1 MMSDMFWTERK
12 RRYQFLKRKYKG
24 AHTAY
29 TLGRTITDRKLPL
42 RFWIL
47 AVFCSILPDADVIGF
62 RFGISYGDFFGHRGF
77 FHSLFFAFLLSSTV
91 VFLAFRKSPIFSK
104 AWWLIWLFF
113 FGISSS
119 HGILDA
125 FTDGGLGIALF
136 SPFDTTRYFFPWRPL
151 VVAPIGIRAFFT
163 PWGKAVLLNEVYW
176 IWLPLT
182 VALIITKAYRKIK
195 AYEPQ

>member
-1 MMSDMFWTERK
+1 MPTPLTHVFIP
-12 RRYQFLKRKYKG
+12 L
-24 AHTAY
+24 A
-29 TLGRTITDRKLPL
+29 LGRTITDRKLPL
-42 RFWIL
+42 RFWLL
-47 AVFCSILPDADVIGF
+47 AVFCSILSDADVIGF
-62 RFGISYGDFFGHRGF
+62 RFGISYGDFLGHRGF
-77 FHSLFFAFLLSSTV
+77 YHSLFFAFLLSSTV
-91 VFLAFRKSPIFSK
+91 VFLAFRKPTIFSK
-104 AWWLIWLFF
+104 KWWLIWLFF

-125 FTDGGLGIALF
+125 FTDGGLGIALL
-136 SPFDTTRYFFPWRPL
+136 SPFDITRYFFPWRPL

-163 PWGKAVLLNEVYW
+163 PWGKAVLLSEVYW

>member
-1 MMSDMFWTERK
+1 VPTPLTHAFIP
-12 RRYQFLKRKYKG
+12 L
-24 AHTAY
+24 A
-29 TLGRTITDRKLPL
+29 LGRTITDRKLPL
-42 RFWIL
+42 RFWLL

-62 RFGISYGDFFGHRGF
+62 RFGISYGDFLGHRGF
-77 FHSLFFAFLLSSTV
+77 YHSLFFAFLLSSTV
-91 VFLAFRKSPIFSK
+91 VFLAFRKPTIFSK
-104 AWWLIWLFF
+104 KWWLIWLFF

-125 FTDGGLGIALF
+125 FTDGGLGIALL
-136 SPFDTTRYFFPWRPL
+136 SPFDITRYFFPWRPL

-163 PWGKAVLLNEVYW
+163 PWGKAVLLSEVYW